1 VTDTTFEEARR
12 CPGCKEPGKEVSAR
26 RPHDAPRGTVVH
38 VFTCENTRC
47 PDEGDRWL
55 VQTNPDGS
63 IPQPG
68 QKGPKA
74 FERPRESTTV
84 MQYARDELALMDF
97 MSTHPDLTEREAKR
111 AMGF

>member
-1 VTDTTFEEARR
+1 MSDTSFEEAKR
-12 CPGCKEPGKEVSAR
+12 CPGCSEAGKEVQVQ
-26 RPHDAPRGTVVH
+26 RPRDLPRGTQVH
-38 VFTCENTRC
+38 VFSCENTRC
-47 PDEGDRWL
+47 ERVDERWL

-74 FERPRESTTV
+74 FERPRESTAV
-84 MQYARDELALMDF
+84 MQRARDELALLDF
-97 MSTHPDLTEREAKR
+97 MSTHPDLTEREARR